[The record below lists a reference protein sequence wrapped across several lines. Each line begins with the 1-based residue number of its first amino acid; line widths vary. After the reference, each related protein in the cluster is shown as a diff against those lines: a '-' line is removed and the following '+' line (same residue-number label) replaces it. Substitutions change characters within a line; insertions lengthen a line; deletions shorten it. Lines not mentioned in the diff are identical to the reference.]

1 MDFIRTVFIWTVAL
15 LMAGLLAL
23 LVYVGG
29 WLLALRYAEQGV
41 QSVLGSSLGAQVT
54 YVQPQWQ
61 PRWREVAVQLPRVQ
75 VVWQGDGPLRAFEA
89 NNVMLVTGF
98 FRRDA
103 WRLELPPTW
112 QLTLANGQT
121 LQGQSADGVVGW
133 QADGTLHLK
142 AQRLALPEMGLDLTK
157 LAVALE
163 NGPLARVQLASRSGG
178 FRLGGELTLPQP
190 LLAKVLAMWA
200 NQPRMG
206 LGAVLQTAWQQLP
219 AGAQLQLKGVNFQ
232 SSDAVQGA
240 VDGSLTKQPDGRAT
254 GSLLMSA
261 NSVSQLLAWLNFSG
275 VVQPRSIL
283 EQMAWEKFARGL
295 ASPGL
300 RLESSAQGLLV
311 NGLAVGPLPNL
322 GTILA
327 RISL

>member
-1 MDFIRTVFIWTVAL
+1 MDFIRTLFIWVVAL

-23 LVYVGG
+23 LVSVAG
-29 WLLALRYAEQGV
+29 WWLALRYAEQGV
-41 QSVLGSSLGAQVT
+41 QHVLGNSMGAQVT
-54 YVQPQWQ
+54 YAQPQWQ

-75 VVWQGDGPLRAFEA
+75 VVWQGSGPLRAFEA

-121 LQGQSADGVVGW
+121 LQGQSTGAVVGW
-133 QADGTLHLK
+133 QANGTL
-142 AQRLALPEMGLDLTK
+142 RLQAERLVLPDVGLDLTK
-157 LAVALE
+157 LAVAIE

-190 LLAKVLAMWA
+190 LLAKVLATWA

-206 LGAVLQTAWQQLP
+206 LGAVLQTAWQHLP
-219 AGAQLQLKGVNFQ
+219 AGGQLQLKGVNFQ
-232 SSDAVQGA
+232 SSDTVQGA
-240 VDGSLTKQPDGRAT
+240 LDGTLTKQPDGRAT
-254 GSLLMSA
+254 GRLLMSA
-261 NSVSQLLAWLNFSG
+261 NSVPQLLAWLNFSN

-300 RLESSAQGLLV
+300 RLETSAQGLLV
-311 NGLAVGPLPNL
+311 NGLAVGPLPQLDAVL
-322 GTILA
+322 G
-327 RISL
+327 RI